1 MLEVALGDSDVF
13 LIRVVG
19 LFVAVALITASSNGN
34 LMEQRTLHLLC
45 GRDTEDVLQLAIH
58 LIHPIDRVCGQSV

>member
-13 LIRVVG
+13 LIKVVS

-34 LMEQRTLHLLC
+34 PMEQ
-45 GRDTEDVLQLAIH
+45 
-58 LIHPIDRVCGQSV
+58 